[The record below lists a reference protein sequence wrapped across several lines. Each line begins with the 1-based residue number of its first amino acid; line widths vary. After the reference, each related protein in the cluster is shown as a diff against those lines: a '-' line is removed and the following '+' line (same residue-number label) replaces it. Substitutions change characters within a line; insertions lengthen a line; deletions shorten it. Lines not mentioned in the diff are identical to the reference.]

1 VKKVTN
7 RQIWKGRLDK
17 KTFYQLVT
25 RSFIDS
31 NNGVF
36 IGKKLLR
43 FTVLCRVNLSGR
55 NIMVQSPPKLITVDE
70 FITNYGDSD
79 CYELIDGELTEMEP
93 TGPHEQVSGF
103 LGRKLNVEI
112 DRLDLPY
119 LIPPRC
125 LIKLLGTATA
135 FRPDV
140 LVLDQTR
147 LINEPLWQQEPVIT
161 SGSSIKLIAE
171 VVSTNWQ
178 NDYARKVE
186 DYALL
191 GVPEYWIVDYLGI
204 GGREYIGK
212 PKQPTV
218 TICTLREDEYQK
230 QLFQNGDRLISSIFP
245 DLQLTAQKIFAAGR
259 YAAM

>member
-1 VKKVTN
+1 
-7 RQIWKGRLDK
+7 
-17 KTFYQLVT
+17 
-25 RSFIDS
+25 
-31 NNGVF
+31 
-36 IGKKLLR
+36 
-43 FTVLCRVNLSGR
+43 
-55 NIMVQSPPKLITVDE
+55 MVQSPAKLLSVDE
-70 FITNYGDSD
+70 FIANFGDTD
-79 CYELIDGELTEMEP
+79 RYELIDGELTEMEP
-93 TGPHEQVSGF
+93 TGPHEQVSAF

-112 DRLDLPY
+112 DRLELPY
-119 LIPPRC
+119 FIPPRC

-140 LVLDQTR
+140 LVVDRTQ

-161 SGSSIKLIAE
+161 SGNSIKLIAE

-212 PKQPTV
+212 PKQPTI
-218 TICTLREDEYQK
+218 TICMLREDEYQK
-230 QLFQNGDRLISSIFP
+230 QLFQKSDRLISSLFP
-245 DLQLTAQKIFAAGR
+245 DLQLTAQQIFGASSILNSWLPNGGSSSNSKLR
-259 YAAM
+259 SVHPTE

>member
-1 VKKVTN
+1 
-7 RQIWKGRLDK
+7 
-17 KTFYQLVT
+17 
-25 RSFIDS
+25 
-31 NNGVF
+31 
-36 IGKKLLR
+36 
-43 FTVLCRVNLSGR
+43 
-55 NIMVQSPPKLITVDE
+55 MVQSPPKLITVDE

-112 DRLDLPY
+112 DHLDLPY

-161 SGSSIKLIAE
+161 SGSSIIFHF
-171 VVSTNWQ
+171 
-178 NDYARKVE
+178 
-186 DYALL
+186 LL
-191 GVPEYWIVDYLGI
+191 
-204 GGREYIGK
+204 
-212 PKQPTV
+212 
-218 TICTLREDEYQK
+218 
-230 QLFQNGDRLISSIFP
+230 
-245 DLQLTAQKIFAAGR
+245 
-259 YAAM
+259 